1 MDNTRTERL
10 KIGRNNNQAPRMKAG
25 PTAFHFLPVELIHH
39 IADYV
44 EEQLWPPVDSAITD
58 WNSYPS
64 VASQRDLCALSLV
77 CRGFN
82 RIVSQRLLRNVMHD
96 FKSKSSCEARFDPHR
111 YRWLSPRSFPSQSTP
126 QLIRVLYLYDLFRDL
141 DPAIETKNMAGL
153 LQSLPGIEVLVTT
166 GFCAS
171 VLAHTLSTCPP
182 SEVGSLKVLKIFSYA
197 MTVKSILAAFRTFPN
212 LTSLTLDVVNI
223 EGSGNISS
231 HALPSTRASSITQ
244 LDLCAR
250 LYAPEEYESL
260 SEILKHIVPNLKMVH
275 IHGEYSEELY
285 QVVSMLRKSPI
296 ETLLLN
302 FRNKFPESLLSIRL
316 PTLNTLSISTYAYSS
331 AHLLESNM
339 VSSVNKLVVR
349 TSGYPIDSSQ
359 LHRAP
364 EITNLKTLQLQSLC
378 KIRDQEEEERW
389 DRLVREWCLGRGISF
404 KNKNSDCNIIKP
416 QDDYCY
422 LQSR

>member
-10 KIGRNNNQAPRMKAG
+10 KIGRNNNQGPRMKAG
-25 PTAFHFLPVELIHH
+25 PTTFHFLPVELIHH

-64 VASQRDLCALSLV
+64 VASQRDYALCHCNRDEEYGGALAKPSW
-77 CRGFN
+77 
-82 RIVSQRLLRNVMHD
+82 D
-96 FKSKSSCEARFDPHR
+96 
-111 YRWLSPRSFPSQSTP
+111 RSTSDH
-126 QLIRVLYLYDLFRDL
+126 RVLC
-141 DPAIETKNMAGL
+141 IG
-153 LQSLPGIEVLVTT
+153 
-166 GFCAS
+166 
-171 VLAHTLSTCPP
+171 LAHTLSTCPP

>member
-25 PTAFHFLPVELIHH
+25 PTTFHFLPVELIHH

-111 YRWLSPRSFPSQSTP
+111 NRDEEYGGALAKPSWDRSTSDH
-126 QLIRVLYLYDLFRDL
+126 RVLC
-141 DPAIETKNMAGL
+141 IG
-153 LQSLPGIEVLVTT
+153 
-166 GFCAS
+166 
-171 VLAHTLSTCPP
+171 LAHTLSTCPP